1 MRILVTGGA
10 GFIGSHIAHRLLELD
25 HEVTVLDNL
34 DPYYHTEIKERNV
47 ERCREVGEDRYE
59 FVNGSVTDR
68 DLVDQLVADGVE
80 FVYNQAAQAG
90 VRTSVENPQKPND
103 INVGGTLN
111 VLTAAVDHG
120 VERVINA
127 SSSSVYG
134 EKRYLPF
141 DEEHPKTPQSPYGVS
156 KLAGEHYC
164 RVFDDLYDLNTVSLR
179 YFTVYGPYMR
189 PNMAITNFTSRCLR
203 GENPVIYGDGEQTR
217 DFTYIDDIVAANV
230 ELLDSDAGDGEAFN
244 VGSGGNITI
253 NDLADYIVERT
264 GADVEKEYASAK
276 KGDAR
281 HTHADTT
288 KAKEVLGYESETT
301 IREGV
306 DAFVD
311 WYEANR
317 DWYEP
322 LVLAS

>member
-1 MRILVTGGA
+1 MQILVTGGA
-10 GFIGSHIAHRLLELD
+10 GFIGSNLAHRLLELD
-25 HEVTVLDNL
+25 HRVTVLDNL
-34 DPYYHTEIKERNV
+34 DPYYNTEIKRRNI
-47 ERCREVGEDRYE
+47 ERCREVGGERYE
-59 FVNGSVTDR
+59 FVDGSVTDR
-68 DLVDQLVADGVE
+68 QLVDELVDGVDVV
-80 FVYNQAAQAG
+80 FHQAAQAG

-103 INVGGTLN
+103 VNVGGTLN
-111 VLTAAVDHG
+111 VLTAAVDHD
-120 VERVINA
+120 VERVVNA

-134 EKRYLPF
+134 ETEYLPF

-164 RVFDDLYDLNTVSLR
+164 RVFNDLYGLGTVSLR

-203 GENPVIYGDGEQTR
+203 GENPVVYGDGEQTR
-217 DFTYIDDIVAANV
+217 DFTYIDDIVEANV
-230 ELLDSDAGDGEAFN
+230 ELLDSGVGDGEAFN
-244 VGSGGNITI
+244 IGSGGNITI
-253 NDLADYIVERT
+253 NDLADYIVEQT
-264 GADVEKEYASAK
+264 GADVEKEYAAAK

-281 HTHADTT
+281 HTHADTA

-306 DAFVD
+306 AAFVD
-311 WYEANR
+311 WYGENR

-322 LVLAS
+322 LVLDS